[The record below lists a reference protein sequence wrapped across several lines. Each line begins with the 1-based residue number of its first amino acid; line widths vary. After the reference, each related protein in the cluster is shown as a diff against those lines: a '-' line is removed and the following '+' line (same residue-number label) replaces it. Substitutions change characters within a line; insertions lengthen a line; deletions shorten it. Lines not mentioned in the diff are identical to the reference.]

1 MCIVGCYSVIGLAD
15 YNDYT
20 KLAQYCSY
28 LVKVHLQSLQK
39 SAHWSPY
46 CVLGGQ
52 KFSFTSSF

>member
-52 KFSFTSSF
+52 KF